1 MTWFT
6 TKMAAHQYRAI
17 ADGDNQAMIGY
28 RDGREF
34 VGPLAT
40 MPIGVTEEDD
50 DGEEVYPADQ
60 DDLRRIHAVLAL
72 PMIAKLFGEIL
83 EGKHSIDAIH
93 AEIQDI
99 CDVIEDTMEL
109 RVGAF
114 ELGLDY

>member
-17 ADGDNQAMIGY
+17 ADGNDQVMIGY

-40 MPIGVTEEDD
+40 MPIGETEEDD
-50 DGEEVYPADQ
+50 DGEEVHPADQ

-72 PMIAKLFGEIL
+72 PMIAKLFREIL
-83 EGKHSIDAIH
+83 EGKHSIDAI
-93 AEIQDI
+93 ESEVQDI
-99 CDVIEDTMEL
+99 CNVIEDTMEL
-109 RVGAF
+109 RVGSF
-114 ELGLDY
+114 EIGLDY

>member
-1 MTWFT
+1 MSWFT
-6 TKMAAHQYRAI
+6 TKMAAYQWRAI

-40 MPIGVTEEDD
+40 MPIGETEEDD
-50 DGEEVYPADQ
+50 DGEEIYPADQ

-93 AEIQDI
+93 AKIQDI
-99 CDVIEDTMEL
+99 CDAIEDTQEL
-109 RVGAF
+109 STEWF
-114 ELGLDY
+114 EIGLDY